1 MEKIIFGGLL
11 GATVGFVIGW
21 AGARSGGSC
30 PFLCNPYIAAML
42 LGVVGAAVASGLG
55 PRARATA
62 YTPSKHLISVES
74 KDEFDLMVLQAEGPV
89 LVDFTRPD
97 CSWCDK
103 LEPVVH
109 ALADRYAGLVGIAK
123 VGVQDV
129 PEVREQY
136 GLKAYPTLILFEDGR
151 EVDRLRG
158 YEDEPTLT
166 EWLDHHAP
174 QPAEPSGP

>member
-21 AGARSGGSC
+21 AGQRSGGSC
-30 PFLCNPYIAAML
+30 AFLCNPYIAAML

-55 PRARATA
+55 PRARAPS

-74 KDEFDLMVLQAEGPV
+74 KDEFDRVVLQAEGPV

-97 CSWCDK
+97 CSWCEK

-109 ALADRYAGLVGIAK
+109 ALADRYAGRVTIAK
-123 VGVQDV
+123 VGVENV
-129 PEVREQY
+129 PGVREQY
-136 GLKAYPTLILFEDGR
+136 GLQAYPTLIIFKDGL

-166 EWLDHHAP
+166 EWLDPHAP
-174 QPAEPSGP
+174 QSPETSGP